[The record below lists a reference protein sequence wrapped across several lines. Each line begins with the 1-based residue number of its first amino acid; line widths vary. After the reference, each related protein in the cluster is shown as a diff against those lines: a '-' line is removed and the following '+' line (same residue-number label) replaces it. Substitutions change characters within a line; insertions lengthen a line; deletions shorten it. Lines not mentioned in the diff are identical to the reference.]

1 MKLQVKR
8 ELFRSIPLAIVGL
21 GILIPDS
28 SSSVVLF
35 AVGISIVLVLVSHVL
50 RKLLFPYLDM
60 EELVNKAKETP
71 AGAAMVFIAICWVLG
86 VLIQSSV
93 SLLR

>member
-1 MKLQVKR
+1 
-8 ELFRSIPLAIVGL
+8 
-21 GILIPDS
+21 
-28 SSSVVLF
+28 
-35 AVGISIVLVLVSHVL
+35 
-50 RKLLFPYLDM
+50 M